1 MRRANTSKQWLS
13 KLWNQKGAWLR
24 LYSKHIDSTKISIIT
39 VLGESILGA
48 QQERKTCYKW
58 QISTSFQ
65 SRNCASKME
74 ILVLQEG
81 RTQWGRD
88 HTEAWG
94 PRASCWC
101 TWGLEELTR
110 ERMDWAG
117 NSCYYQVR
125 SQGLRRRVLH
135 LNSSS
140 IRMQRT
146 SGECWP
152 HPNNDKD

>member
-1 MRRANTSKQWLS
+1 MRRANASTQWLS
-13 KLWNQKGAWLR
+13 KLWNQKGARLR
-24 LYSKHIDSTKISIIT
+24 LYSKHTDSTKISIIT
-39 VLGESILGA
+39 VLSESNLGA

-74 ILVLQEG
+74 TLVLQEG
-81 RTQWGRD
+81 RTQWGLRTYSLLLV
-88 HTEAWG
+88 H
-94 PRASCWC
+94 
-101 TWGLEELTR
+101 WGLEELTR
-110 ERMDWAG
+110 EWMDWAG
-117 NSCYYQVR
+117 NSCYYQVK